1 MALHWIDCHPGYL
14 ARSRLGIYMVYQS
27 FDVETGTLRWFAKF
41 ETEGQWVE
49 FAGFDSPN
57 DAKQSCDDHAMKF
70 DP

>member
-1 MALHWIDCHPGYL
+1 MA
-14 ARSRLGIYMVYQS
+14 YQS

-49 FAGFDSPN
+49 FAGFDGPN